1 MQMAKLQTA
10 PPLTAVPNWASVL
23 SHFVPSPRRILLR
36 YAQARVKHELD
47 PFSAP
52 QGHRGMPHLAPH
64 DIMHLFIA
72 LAVLLGAAKLACEL
86 MQKLDHPSVLGEIM
100 AGILLGPTLLGHF
113 KPQLYAFIFP
123 ATGNLPIALETVTTL
138 GVVFFLLIAGLE
150 IDLRSIFRQGKSAL
164 AVSFFGVI
172 VPFAF
177 GFGAAGAFPRFL
189 GAEAGASRLIF
200 ALFVGTALSISALPV
215 IAKILMDLNLM
226 RTEMGTV
233 VMSSAMF
240 DDLVGWI
247 LFSMIL
253 GMMNAGSHSFGG
265 VKRTILLVAAF
276 TLLALTVVRWLIDK
290 ILPFIQAHTSWPGG
304 VLGFIF
310 TLTLAGAAFAEF
322 AGIHAVFGAFITGI
336 AVGESTHLRKRTS
349 EHIHSIVTNVFAPFF
364 FDSIGLRTNFV
375 SNFNLAITA
384 TVIGVACL
392 GKLLGAGWGAHL
404 GGMDRR
410 TSWGVGLAMNAR
422 RAMEMILGLLAL
434 QAGVIR
440 ETMFV
445 ALVVMALFTSLV
457 SGPIMHA
464 LIRSRKEITLK
475 ETINAK
481 LFLPS
486 LAGTTKH
493 EVLDQMCTVA
503 ADYAS
508 NPPERFVR
516 LVEERERVASSG
528 WENGLAVP
536 HARVNGLPHP
546 IVVVARVNNG
556 IDFDARDGRVA
567 RLIVMILTGDNQSQH
582 DLLRNAGE
590 LFSRKEAIE
599 QTLNA
604 QSFVELVA
612 ALNAPVS

>member
-1 MQMAKLQTA
+1 
-10 PPLTAVPNWASVL
+10 
-23 SHFVPSPRRILLR
+23 
-36 YAQARVKHELD
+36 
-47 PFSAP
+47 
-52 QGHRGMPHLAPH
+52 MPHLTQH
-64 DIMHLFIA
+64 EVMTMFLA
-72 LAVLLGAAKLACEL
+72 LAVLLGTAKLAGEL
-86 MQKLDHPSVLGEIM
+86 MQKLGQPSVLGEIL

-113 KPQLYAFIFP
+113 RPQIYAALFP
-123 ATGNLPIALETVTTL
+123 STGAMPIVLETVTTI
-138 GVVFFLLIAGLE
+138 GVVFFLLTAGLE

-164 AVSFFGVI
+164 LVSFFGVI
-172 VPFAF
+172 IPFAL
-177 GFGAAGAFPRFL
+177 GFAAAGAFPKFL

-215 IAKILMDLNLM
+215 IAKILMDLNLI

-253 GMMNAGSHSFGG
+253 GMMNTGSHSFGG
-265 VKRTILLVAAF
+265 VKRTVLLVAAF

-364 FDSIGLRTNFV
+364 FASIGLRTNFV
-375 SNFNLAITA
+375 SNFNLGITA

-422 RAMEMILGLLAL
+422 GAMEMILGLLAL
-434 QAGVIR
+434 QAGLIR

-457 SGPIMHA
+457 SAPAIHF
-464 LIRSRKEITLK
+464 LLRRRRVLTLK
-475 ETINAK
+475 DTVTTK
-481 LFLPS
+481 LFLP
-486 LAGTTKH
+486 AMKFRTKDEALQH
-493 EVLDQMCTVA
+493 MCEIA
-503 ADYAS
+503 ADTVS
-508 NPPERFVR
+508 NAPERFLR
-516 LVEERERVASSG
+516 LVLERERVVPSG
-528 WENGLAVP
+528 WENSLAVP
-536 HARVNGLPHP
+536 HARVGGLPHP
-546 IVVVARVNNG
+546 IVVIGKSEAG
-556 IDFDARDGRVA
+556 IDFDARDGKLS
-567 RLIVMILTGDNQSQH
+567 RLIILILTGDNQAQH
-582 DLLRNAGE
+582 DLLGDAGE
-590 LFSRKEAIE
+590 MFSRKEAIDQVLE
-599 QTLNA
+599 AST
-604 QSFVELVA
+604 FVELVA
-612 ALNAPVS
+612 ALNAPVK

>member
-1 MQMAKLQTA
+1 
-10 PPLTAVPNWASVL
+10 
-23 SHFVPSPRRILLR
+23 
-36 YAQARVKHELD
+36 
-47 PFSAP
+47 
-52 QGHRGMPHLAPH
+52 MPHLTQH
-64 DIMHLFIA
+64 EVMTMFLA
-72 LAVLLGAAKLACEL
+72 LAVLLGTAKLAGEL
-86 MQKLDHPSVLGEIM
+86 MQKLGQPSVLGEIL

-113 KPQLYAFIFP
+113 RPQIYAALFP
-123 ATGNLPIALETVTTL
+123 STGAMPVVLETVTTI
-138 GVVFFLLIAGLE
+138 GVVFFLLTAGLE

-164 AVSFFGVI
+164 LVSFFGVI
-172 VPFAF
+172 IPFAL
-177 GFGAAGAFPRFL
+177 GFAAAGAFPRFL

-215 IAKILMDLNLM
+215 IAKILMDLNLI

-364 FDSIGLRTNFV
+364 FASIGLRTNFV
-375 SNFNLAITA
+375 SNFNLGITA

-422 RAMEMILGLLAL
+422 GAMEMILGLLAL
-434 QAGVIR
+434 QAGLIR

-457 SGPIMHA
+457 SAPAIHF
-464 LIRSRKEITLK
+464 LLRRRRVLTLK
-475 ETINAK
+475 DTVTTK
-481 LFLPS
+481 LFLP
-486 LAGTTKH
+486 AMKFRTKDEALQH
-493 EVLDQMCTVA
+493 MCEIA
-503 ADYAS
+503 ADTVS
-508 NPPERFVR
+508 NAPERFLR
-516 LVEERERVASSG
+516 LVLERERVVPSG
-528 WENGLAVP
+528 WENSLAVP
-536 HARVNGLPHP
+536 HARVGGLPHP
-546 IVVVARVNNG
+546 IVVIGKSEAG
-556 IDFDARDGRVA
+556 IDFDARDGKLS
-567 RLIVMILTGDNQSQH
+567 RLIILILTGDNQAQH
-582 DLLRNAGE
+582 DLLGDAGE
-590 LFSRKEAIE
+590 MFSRKEAIDQVLE
-599 QTLNA
+599 AST
-604 QSFVELVA
+604 FVELVA
-612 ALNAPVS
+612 ALNAPVK

>member
-1 MQMAKLQTA
+1 MTMFL
-10 PPLTAVPNWASVL
+10 
-23 SHFVPSPRRILLR
+23 
-36 YAQARVKHELD
+36 
-47 PFSAP
+47 
-52 QGHRGMPHLAPH
+52 
-64 DIMHLFIA
+64 A
-72 LAVLLGAAKLACEL
+72 LAVLLGTAKLAGEL
-86 MQKLDHPSVLGEIM
+86 MQKLGQPSVLGEIL

-113 KPQLYAFIFP
+113 RPQIYAALFP
-123 ATGNLPIALETVTTL
+123 STGAMPIVLETVTTI
-138 GVVFFLLIAGLE
+138 GVVFFLLTAGLE

-164 AVSFFGVI
+164 LVSFFGVI
-172 VPFAF
+172 IPFAL
-177 GFGAAGAFPRFL
+177 GFSAAGAFPRFL

-215 IAKILMDLNLM
+215 IAKILMDLNLI

-253 GMMNAGSHSFGG
+253 GMMNTGSHSFGG

-276 TLLALTVVRWLIDK
+276 TLLALTLVRWLIDK

-364 FDSIGLRTNFV
+364 FASIGLRTNFV
-375 SNFNLAITA
+375 SNFNLGITA

-422 RAMEMILGLLAL
+422 GAMEMILGLLAL
-434 QAGVIR
+434 QAGLIR

-457 SGPIMHA
+457 SAPAIHF
-464 LIRSRKEITLK
+464 LLRRRRVLTLK
-475 ETINAK
+475 DTVTTK
-481 LFLPS
+481 LFLP
-486 LAGTTKH
+486 AMKFRTKDEALQH
-493 EVLDQMCTVA
+493 MCEIA
-503 ADYAS
+503 ADAVS
-508 NPPERFVR
+508 NAPERFLR
-516 LVEERERVASSG
+516 LVLERERVVPSG
-528 WENGLAVP
+528 WENSLAIP
-536 HARVNGLPHP
+536 HARVGGLPHP
-546 IVVVARVNNG
+546 IVVIGKSEAG
-556 IDFDARDGRVA
+556 IDFDARDGKLS
-567 RLIVMILTGDNQSQH
+567 RLIILILTGDNQAQH
-582 DLLRNAGE
+582 DLLGDAGE
-590 LFSRKEAIE
+590 MFSRKEAIDQVLE
-599 QTLNA
+599 AST
-604 QSFVELVA
+604 FVELVA
-612 ALNAPVS
+612 ALNAPVK